1 MWYKTTVVSKK
12 LKSNYMNDTDN
23 FTADK
28 STVRGCFQCIYKQIA
43 ILSYSIMHD
52 IGKVGR
58 EDSSKSRLPLSSV
71 LHNHLDMTANTAVSS
86 LGAVISSSV
95 PNLFLFLDHFL
106 IAV

>member
-1 MWYKTTVVSKK
+1 
-12 LKSNYMNDTDN
+12 MNDNDN

-28 STVRGCFQCIYKQIA
+28 STVQGCFQCIYKQIA
-43 ILSYSIMHD
+43 SLSYSIMHD

-95 PNLFLFLDHFL
+95 PHLFLFLDHFL

>member
-1 MWYKTTVVSKK
+1 
-12 LKSNYMNDTDN
+12 MNDN

-95 PNLFLFLDHFL
+95 PHLFLFLDHFL